1 MLQRIEAVNKSKTEI
16 ILNLSTSE
24 TGLIDSTESLVQRDG
39 QQRLQRIIER
49 QLLQINE
56 LASKSAHHPS
66 RRRQSDLSYSRP
78 HNAILIEGG
87 RGSGK
92 TTFLLNCLDALDR
105 ADENFASVSKRV
117 KVLPILDPT
126 LIETKQNIIVVILS
140 MIDEAVLHCS
150 DDDGALES
158 ARSDLAEGLSLLDGI
173 GQASAY
179 GAEWEDASWV
189 MSRGLD
195 KARKGHSFE
204 RRLNIY
210 LEKALALLNVDAFV
224 LAFDDVDT
232 NFTHGFTILETIRKY
247 LTSPRL
253 ILMLSGDLEL
263 YGRLLRRNI
272 YRTFGERVLR
282 HDINIL
288 EKDKRDVA
296 GAILELEEQF
306 LLKVLPPQNRIA
318 MLPLGGLIER
328 YDIQLE
334 DTESGGK
341 TATRESVAGWA
352 STRISEQLLED
363 PKTRGVHRFFD
374 FVSMEHMRMV
384 IGYLRA
390 LQVGNGGERSFNVEV
405 DSRKAVL
412 TVFEARLRANGLPP
426 DMIDR
431 GSFDYTLRTAFEWFS
446 RQDDAPELL
455 QFGIPADRNK
465 AVGLHCLGLA
475 LASFL
480 QNNPGASLRALFAL
494 GLPLAMMRRPD
505 LSDKGIRS
513 SIAGFLWSQSAPTA
527 SELAARLGAID
538 RSAQDVAKAS
548 ASSFGSVG
556 VVNKLTREEL
566 LKRLYGMTK
575 APAQFTVGQLASSH
589 KDKQKQRWISSLIEA
604 GAGELEFAHG
614 VTWFS
619 IDELTGDDRIGPFAG
634 YLSLA
639 VVRRFTSRGEVNRA
653 LSALSLFAAIT
664 QMINEPDGEIP
675 NSYIFSSIVPALR
688 SGNAPAGK
696 SDQSI
701 ESDESTEA
709 DSGEQ
714 DNKTD
719 ENNKDYVAFCQ
730 KMNDWRSF
738 CRSIQVGSGVSPTTI
753 GQISLRLHD
762 DLLALDEK
770 VPSTWKAGEIL
781 HRQITNIL
789 HVIVSLTGE
798 HIGRKESPKSSDKP
812 LIDILSPSRE
822 TTLHP
827 LAIML
832 LSCPL
837 AWAFLEPNDSG
848 QAHSNANRLHRNVRE
863 TLESWEKQRATEKP
877 SSEGGSFR
885 FDAAWLDPPRVT
897 VEVKSKQ
904 SRSDGTSVAVKGFFD
919 LLNVIPRYV

>member
-1 MLQRIEAVNKSKTEI
+1 MKESKKEI
-16 ILNLSTSE
+16 VLNLSRSD
-24 TGLIDSTESLVQRDG
+24 TGLVNNAESLVQRDG

-49 QLLQINE
+49 QLLQIE
-56 LASKSAHHPS
+56 EIASKSSLIQAS
-66 RRRQSDLSYSRP
+66 RTGSELSYSRP

-105 ADENFASVSKRV
+105 ASGDFAAVGKKL

-140 MIDEAVLHCS
+140 MIDEAVLHCA
-150 DDDGALES
+150 DEDAALEN
-158 ARSDLAEGLSLLDGI
+158 ARQDLAEGLSLLDGI

-189 MSRGLD
+189 MSRGLE

-204 RRLNIY
+204 RKLNIY
-210 LEKALALLNVDAFV
+210 LEKALALLKVDAFV

-232 NFTHGFTILETIRKY
+232 NFSHGFTILETIRKY

-282 HDINIL
+282 HDISIL
-288 EKDKRDVA
+288 EKSKQDVA
-296 GAILELEEQF
+296 GTILELEEQY

-328 YDIQLE
+328 YDIQLDDAE
-334 DTESGGK
+334 PDGK
-341 TATRESVAGWA
+341 GRGREPVAQWA
-352 STRISEQLLED
+352 SIRIREQLLE
-363 PKTRGVHRFFD
+363 TSTERGVHPFFD

-390 LQVGNGGERSFNVEV
+390 LQVGPGSASKFNVEV

-426 DMIDR
+426 DIIDR

-455 QFGIPADRNK
+455 QFSIPADRNK

-480 QNNPGASLRALFAL
+480 SNSPGSSLRALFAL

-505 LSDKGIRS
+505 LSERTIRA
-513 SIAGFLWSQSAPTA
+513 SITGYLWSQSAPSTP
-527 SELAARLGAID
+527 ELAARLGAID
-538 RSAQDVAKAS
+538 RLPQDVAKAS

-566 LKRLYGMTK
+566 LKRLYGLPK
-575 APAQFTVGQLASSH
+575 AMSQPTVAALAAAL
-589 KDKQKQRWISSLIEA
+589 KEKQKQRWITALIDA
-604 GAGELEFAHG
+604 GGSNLEFAHG

-619 IDELTGDDRIGPFAG
+619 IDELTGDDRIGGFGG

-639 VVRRFTSRGEVNRA
+639 VVRRFTQRGEVNRT
-653 LSALSLFAAIT
+653 LSALSLFAAIA
-664 QMINEPDGEIP
+664 QMILDPDGDIP
-675 NSYIFSSIVPALR
+675 DAYTFSSIVPALR
-688 SGNAPAGK
+688 NTNAQIGK
-696 SDQSI
+696 NDQTPDVEDST
-701 ESDESTEA
+701 ESDNLEHDTSISA
-709 DSGEQ
+709 Q
-714 DNKTD
+714 DDDFN
-719 ENNKDYVAFCQ
+719 VFCA
-730 KMNDWRSF
+730 KMNAWRTFSQII
-738 CRSIQVGSGVSPTTI
+738 SDGAGMSPATI
-753 GQISLRLHD
+753 GKISLRLHD

-770 VPSTWKAGEIL
+770 VPSTWKTGEIL

-789 HVIVSLTGE
+789 HVVVSLTSE
-798 HIGRKESPKSSDKP
+798 HMGRKESPKSSDKP
-812 LIDILSPSRE
+812 LIDILSPSRG
-822 TTLHP
+822 TSLHP
-827 LAIML
+827 MAVIL

-837 AWAFLEPNDSG
+837 VWAYLEPSEFG
-848 QAHSNANRLHRNVRE
+848 QPNANAHRLHRNVRE
-863 TLESWEKQRATEKP
+863 ILELWQKSRPTEAK
-877 SSEGGSFR
+877 SSETSSVR
-885 FDAAWLDPPRVT
+885 FDSAWMDPPRIKVLAR
-897 VEVKSKQ
+897 SKQ
-904 SRSDGTSVAVKGFFD
+904 SKAAGTTVEINGFYD
-919 LLNVIPRYV
+919 LLNVVPRYV